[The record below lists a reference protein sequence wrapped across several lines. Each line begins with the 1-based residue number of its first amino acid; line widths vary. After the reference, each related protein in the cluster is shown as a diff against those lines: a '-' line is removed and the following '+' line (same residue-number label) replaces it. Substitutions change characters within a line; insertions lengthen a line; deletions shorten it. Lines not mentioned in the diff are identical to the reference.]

1 MRPLVRAAAVMLL
14 ILIGAAACSPPAER
28 DMLNA
33 RQLET
38 PRFDPPP
45 PPTGSELERL
55 QQDLTGPP
63 GRTLLIKLLPTQGAT
78 LLISLLV
85 MLVVAIDFARL
96 RHPRNVELGALLLI
110 GVLLFEVMRFFE
122 FFHDAAY
129 WRLMDWVFIA
139 IMAVSVF
146 LLARALIR
154 MRRPHTDRWQPNL
167 HPRALIVLTIVLL
180 GINVLTGLLRQPDDV
195 GFYTN
200 LGAQR
205 LRERGMFPYGDPL
218 LTNTPGATYSPILYL
233 SHLAYQVL
241 LVPVQNPPDPR
252 PEFGAYVL
260 PPMLASQLATV
271 TFHILGV
278 AGLFVA
284 ARRLLG
290 REASWGVTALY
301 CGSAYVMGVGG
312 DRETINGITF
322 ASHIAPA
329 AVTLLAFAALPRPWL
344 SGALL
349 ATAAWTLFYPA
360 FFFPAWAG
368 YYWQT
373 RRKLL
378 AFVGGFALAALI
390 IGVPVL
396 VRSEPI
402 AGRGV
407 IGTVLHETQGHQQD
421 PNAYGSSPFGFWGQR
436 GGIRAVLRDPLID
449 GQPNT
454 APAFLLFAGFV
465 IWAFFLARGRTEV
478 QLALLTGALAIGSQL
493 WKIHGT
499 GVYVT
504 WYYGFL
510 LLGFLGHH
518 ARGVTA
524 APATTAAETR
534 PGSSVPPAGSLSHS
548 DGDRTG

>member
-1 MRPLVRAAAVMLL
+1 MVNLRVLRPWLRVLGVFLAVVALN
-14 ILIGAAACSPPAER
+14 ACGGPPER
-28 DMLNA
+28 ETLNA

-45 PPTGSELERL
+45 PPTGTALHELRT
-55 QQDLTGPP
+55 DLTGPE
-63 GRTLLIKLLPTQGAT
+63 GRSLAAKFVPSQGGALLIA
-78 LLISLLV
+78 LLV
-85 MLVVAIDFARL
+85 MLTVAFDWN
-96 RHPRNVELGALLLI
+96 HPRHSRNIELLALLPI
-110 GVLLFEVMRFFE
+110 GFLLFEVMRFFALLQ
-122 FFHDAAY
+122 DPVY
-129 WRLMDWVFIA
+129 WRLMDAVFIG
-139 IMAVSVF
+139 IMVVSVS
-146 LLARALIR
+146 LLVLALMR
-154 MRRPHTDRWQPNL
+154 MRRPHTDPWRPNL
-167 HPRALIVLTIVLL
+167 PRRALLVMALMLL
-180 GINVLTGLLRQPDDV
+180 SLNVMAGLLREPDDV

-205 LRERGMFPYGDPL
+205 LRERAMFPYGDPL
-218 LTNTPGATYSPILYL
+218 LTNTPGATYSPILYF

-252 PEFGAYVL
+252 PEFGVYVL

-278 AGLFVA
+278 IGLFIA
-284 ARRLLG
+284 ARRLIG
-290 REASWGVTALY
+290 EAEAWGVVALY

-312 DRETINGITF
+312 DREMINGITF

-329 AVTLLAFAALPRPWL
+329 AVTLLAFAALPRPWW

-349 ATAAWTLFYPA
+349 ATATWTLFYPA

-368 YYWQT
+368 YYW
-373 RRKLL
+373 RSRSRLL
-378 AFVGGFALAALI
+378 AFVGGFALAGLV

-396 VRSEPI
+396 LRSQPI
-402 AGRGV
+402 EGRG
-407 IGTVLHETQGHQQD
+407 IISTVLHETQGHQQD

-436 GGIRAVLRDPLID
+436 GGVRAILREPLVA

-454 APAFLLFAGFV
+454 APAFLLFAAGV
-465 IWAFFLARGRTEV
+465 LGAFFVARGQTEI
-478 QLALLTGALAIGSQL
+478 QLALLTGVLGIGSQL

-510 LLGFLGHH
+510 LLGFLSHRSRGSQGKDGNDRHH
-518 ARGVTA
+518 
-524 APATTAAETR
+524 
-534 PGSSVPPAGSLSHS
+534 S
-548 DGDRTG
+548 